1 MGWNLGYR
9 IKKETIVNKKHEDD
23 TMSEKRIKE
32 LEEMVRALQTAEKAQ
47 CDLKEAEQKKTAAL
61 NAEIFGMK
69 STIADL
75 KITVQ
80 RASDAFAALG
90 LDGDFIL
97 STSGGNS
104 IFLDQALQIIRAL
117 LADSGHHLSED
128 YETTRA
134 AAGAHLA
141 ERLQIFPGT
150 PESQAHRDS
159 YAIATMMVG
168 KIAPVIAN
176 QSKVSH

>member
-1 MGWNLGYR
+1 MFGG
-9 IKKETIVNKKHEDD
+9 
-23 TMSEKRIKE
+23 EKRIRE
-32 LEEMVRALQTAEKAQ
+32 LEEMVRALQAAEKAQ
-47 CDLKEAEQKKTAAL
+47 CDLKETAQAELQQKTAAL
-61 NAEIFGMK
+61 NAEIFGLK
-69 STIADL
+69 HTIADL
-75 KITVQ
+75 KTTVQ

-97 STSGGNS
+97 STIGGNS

-141 ERLQIFPGT
+141 ERLRMIPGA
-150 PESQAHRDS
+150 PESPTHRDS
-159 YAIATMMVG
+159 YAFASMMAAR
-168 KIAPVIAN
+168 IAPVIAQN
-176 QSKVSH
+176 SRVSH